1 MFSQDTR
8 RLFFDVINVFQQ
20 YHDNQVNDCNDNGYQ
35 FKVIHYAA
43 LPF

>member
-20 YHDNQVNDCNDNGYQ
+20 NHHNQVNDCNDQGYQ
-35 FKVIHYAA
+35 FKVTHIAA